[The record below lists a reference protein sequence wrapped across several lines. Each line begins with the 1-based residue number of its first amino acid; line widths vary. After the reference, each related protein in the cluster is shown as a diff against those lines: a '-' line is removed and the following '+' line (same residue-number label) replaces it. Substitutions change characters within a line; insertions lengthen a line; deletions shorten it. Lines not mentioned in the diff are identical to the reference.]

1 MPDIYMKV
9 REAWITQACNLLR
22 IDPYCDRT
30 RRNLAQSFDTA
41 FERGYACGQVGDEE
55 GGYHGPDA

>member
-22 IDPYCDRT
+22 IDPYSDRA

-55 GGYHGPDA
+55 GSYHGPDA

>member
-1 MPDIYMKV
+1 MPDVYMTV

-22 IDPYCDRT
+22 IDPYYDRN